1 MRAIIP
7 AAGRGTRLRPHT
19 HTLPKVLLNV
29 AGKPVIGH
37 IIESLQKDGIDEL
50 TVIIGY
56 QGEKVSNYIDT
67 HFDIPTKYVTQY
79 ERKGLGHAIGM
90 GLEDVDEPALIL
102 LGDTIFDA
110 DFAEIL
116 EVDGTT
122 IGVTEVE
129 DPRRFGVVEVEGDRV
144 TKLVEKPDDPPSN
157 LAIVGIYKIAS
168 QRRLKSAI
176 DEIVEKEITTKGEY
190 QLTDALQVMID
201 RGEEIRISKVT
212 NWYDCGKKGTLLET
226 NRYLLQSK
234 QNGKEIEGSI
244 VIPPVYIGENCE
256 FENSIIGPFTTIDD
270 NAAVKNSIISN
281 SIVGADAKLTGCNLE
296 GSLIGEAA
304 VVRGLVQHLNVG
316 DHSEI
321 DFG

>member
-29 AGKPVIGH
+29 AGKPIIGH
-37 IIESLQKDGIDEL
+37 IIEGLQKDGIDAL

-56 QGEKVSNYIDT
+56 QGEKVSDYIDAN
-67 HFDIPTKYVTQY
+67 FDIPAKYVIQH

-90 GLEDVDEPALIL
+90 GLEDTDDPALIL

-110 DFAEIL
+110 DFADIL
-116 EVDGTT
+116 EIDGTT
-122 IGVTEVE
+122 IGVTEVD
-129 DPRRFGVVEVEGDRV
+129 DPRRFGVVEVDGALV

-157 LAIVGIYKIAS
+157 LAIMGIYKIAS

-176 DEIVEKEITTKGEY
+176 DEIVEKDITTKGEY

-201 RGEEIRISKVT
+201 HGEKIRISKVKG
-212 NWYDCGKKGTLLET
+212 WYDCGKKETLLET

-234 QNGKEIEGSI
+234 HNGREIEGNI
-244 VIPPVYIGENCE
+244 VVPPVYIGENCE
-256 FENSIIGPFTTIDD
+256 FENSIIGPFTTIG
-270 NAAVKNSIISN
+270 NNTSVKNSIISN
-281 SIVGADAKLTGCNLE
+281 SIVGPGTKLTGCNLE

-321 DFG
+321 DFS